1 MTTSNIQELFNAW
14 QALPNTKKG
23 PFMDRLPVWQCADL
37 VDYISRVLPQRSQES
52 PERLARFVQGL
63 GYSEKE
69 AKALLEEI
77 EAHYKYLPVR
87 QAIRDYID
95 RKELSNG

>member
-1 MTTSNIQELFNAW
+1 MSAQSNIQQLFETW
-14 QALPNTKKG
+14 QALPNPKKG

-37 VDYISRVLPQRSQES
+37 CDYISRVLPQRSQEA
-52 PERLARFVQGL
+52 PERLAKFVMSL

-69 AKALLEEI
+69 ARALLEEI
-77 EAHYKYLPVR
+77 EAHFQYLPVR

-95 RKELSNG
+95 RKERGI